1 VQTRVLKTLTPTV
14 DDMVASSATCAF
26 MTACGA
32 SVGRFAPPRVHS
44 LSRCTFTSP
53 MVHGVHSVIPKRARL
68 GPAPAISMDNSPKT
82 IPVPSGVLLLV
93 SSVLAIASVGCVFEL
108 SGGHPQY
115 GTAVTGG
122 ILVVALPGFL
132 YLFAAAI
139 RKGQE
144 EAELD

>member
-1 VQTRVLKTLTPTV
+1 
-14 DDMVASSATCAF
+14 MAASSATCAF
-26 MTACGA
+26 MLACGA
-32 SVGRFAPPRVHS
+32 SVGSFTPLKVHS
-44 LSRCTFTSP
+44 LSCRTFAPPMSHGTHPVTSRQSR
-53 MVHGVHSVIPKRARL
+53 VR
-68 GPAPAISMDNSPKT
+68 PAPAVSMDGSPKT
-82 IPVPSGVLLLV
+82 LPVPSGVLLLV

-144 EAELD
+144 EAEQD